1 MFDILGVKYLTNN
14 LQEIYY
20 NINFLGTNAYQ
31 DLVKIIR
38 YPEFKA
44 DQVPYSVTTS
54 APNRS
59 VQFGKITNRTELDS
73 TRTEELKN
81 YLVIQ

>member
-38 YPEFKA
+38 HPEFKA
-44 DQVPYSVTTS
+44 DQVPYSVTTIK
-54 APNRS
+54 
-59 VQFGKITNRTELDS
+59 KIRNGLPLLPITENLFQ
-73 TRTEELKN
+73 L
-81 YLVIQ
+81 I